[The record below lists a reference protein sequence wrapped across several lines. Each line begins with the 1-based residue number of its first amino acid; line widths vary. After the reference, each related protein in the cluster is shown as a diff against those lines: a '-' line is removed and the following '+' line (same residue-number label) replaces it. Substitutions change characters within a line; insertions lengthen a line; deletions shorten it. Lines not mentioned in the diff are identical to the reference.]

1 MLNRMLLIFV
11 IVFTVGN
18 LALILNLR
26 EDVQANTKWTSKLE
40 QTNTALVGRY
50 DEKIL
55 DLQEHFESLKM
66 DSDYLYQ
73 DILTNHATI
82 KTLEGDITSGLSQ
95 LELRLSA
102 LSIEL
107 GALNDR
113 LTELETVEVPEPLEV
128 VEEPEIIEPYVVT
141 NEVNKV
147 VAEPLACPKPIK
159 NRDFSYYIRNL
170 TINKTVAFRVI
181 YDLQDGVVNNVAF
194 ENNPP
199 SSVRRATVRYL
210 NSLDFSGATAT
221 NCSIPFRINI

>member
-1 MLNRMLLIFV
+1 MLLIFV
-11 IVFTVGN
+11 IIFTVGN

-50 DEKIL
+50 DEKML

-66 DSDYLYQ
+66 DADYLYQ

-82 KTLEGDITSGLSQ
+82 KNLEGDITSGLSQ

-102 LSIEL
+102 LSVEL

-113 LTELETVEVPEPLEV
+113 LTELETVEVPEPPEV

-141 NEVNKV
+141 NEVDKV

-159 NRDFSYYIRNL
+159 NRDFGYYIRNL
-170 TINKTVAFRVI
+170 TLNKEVVFRVI
-181 YDLQDGVVNNVAF
+181 YDLQDGVVDNVAF

-221 NCSIPFRINI
+221 NCSIPFKINI